1 MKKKFD
7 IPAYEELVDM
17 SNRRESVF
25 SEANYFKLLRYQTS
39 VGKELSYNRKEDYYS
54 VIEKYLNKNL
64 TLLEFRTQLLNMNS
78 ADLDKGY
85 VILGNRQE
93 LEVFYLSEGSEKY
106 YSLLSDIID
115 LCEDYYVIEP
125 MPENEFYLFV
135 DKYYRQL
142 QEKFPFK
149 NSATINYEHLIYRSF
164 KFLLFSVGLE
174 ILLITF
180 NNQNNF
186 IK

>member
-1 MKKKFD
+1 
-7 IPAYEELVDM
+7 
-17 SNRRESVF
+17 
-25 SEANYFKLLRYQTS
+25 
-39 VGKELSYNRKEDYYS
+39 
-54 VIEKYLNKNL
+54 
-64 TLLEFRTQLLNMNS
+64 MNS

-164 KFLLFSVGLE
+164 TFLRFTLVLG
-174 ILLITF
+174 ILLIIPSF
-180 NNQNNF
+180 NN
-186 IK
+186 